1 MQVAP
6 IRILVVDDFEPW
18 LRVVRLVLKNHGEL
32 EFVGEAVDGL
42 EAVQKARELQPDL
55 ILLDIGL
62 PNLNGIKAAK
72 LIRQV
77 LPDTRILFLTVESDA
92 DTVQA
97 ALNSGGQ
104 GYVLKADAGSELW
117 AAIEAVVHG
126 KQYVSNG
133 LDGAAIQG
141 DLP

>member
-1 MQVAP
+1 VQVAP

-77 LPDTRILFLTVESDA
+77 VPDTRILFLTVESDA

-97 ALNSGGQ
+97 ALNSGGH

-117 AAIEAVVHG
+117 PAIEAVLHG
-126 KQYVSNG
+126 KHYVSTG
-133 LDGAAIQG
+133 LDGAAIRA
-141 DLP
+141 DLS